1 MSDADFNSPSR
12 MAPREMEPSERRE
25 DLRLATQHLVKLHH
39 DPTIFGELTNLSR
52 AGAEVELNGDRRP
65 DIDATTT
72 LELLD
77 GTTVPAVV
85 VWRRGRAV
93 GLKFDLRF
101 ADASELLHLDHL
113 GQDLFLSIV
122 RHQKLRA
129 NLAD

>member
-1 MSDADFNSPSR
+1 MSDADSR
-12 MAPREMEPSERRE
+12 MAPRVIEPFERRE

-52 AGAEVELNGDRRP
+52 AGAEVELNGERRP

-85 VWRRGRAV
+85 VWRSGKSI
-93 GLKFDLRF
+93 GLKFDLKF
-101 ADASELLHLDHL
+101 ADVSELLHLDHL
-113 GQDLFLSIV
+113 GRDLYLSIV
-122 RHQKLRA
+122 RQQKLRA
-129 NLAD
+129 GLTD

>member
-1 MSDADFNSPSR
+1 MSDADYNKPSR
-12 MAPREMEPSERRE
+12 MAPREIELSERRE

-39 DPTIFGELTNLSR
+39 DPTFFGELTNLSR

-85 VWRRGRAV
+85 VWRRGRSV

-129 NLAD
+129 NLD